1 VVLATPEKNKY
12 SEILFEKR
20 EAQEKTNW
28 LQMKKLLYA
37 LSFIVLLIGVVSC
50 AGTKKVTEQDV
61 AKAAINKPES
71 ELSEQK
77 QKEFEYLFIE
87 ALKQKMFGNAQKAIQ
102 LLSSCLDIDP
112 NSSAAM
118 YELANI
124 HAANNDF
131 TSASLLLEKAISLN
145 PDNIWYKQLLA
156 QIYQQ
161 TRRFSD
167 AADIY
172 TELLKDDPNNIDFLY
187 TKAILQSNAQQFNE
201 AIATYNILEKEA
213 GINEQISMSKQQLY
227 IQLGEVDNAFGEIE
241 RLIEF
246 NPDEPKYY
254 GLLADLYM
262 NQGDT
267 VKALENY
274 NKILEMDPGNGFV
287 HFSLAN
293 YYLSVD
299 EVDKSY
305 EETKIGFSSDG
316 IDIKQKLQLY
326 VMLTSNRE
334 QTHITDEKEEEL
346 LQILLQKNPD
356 EFLVYTVYA
365 DYLIKKQKLNEARG
379 AIKKALELNPNDYQ
393 MWEHIMFLDN
403 DLQEWDLLYDDSK
416 KTIELFPNQPQGY
429 LLHAVACIQLEK
441 YDETITVTD
450 DGLDFIID
458 NPPLKGQFL
467 MLKGEALYKLDRKK
481 EAFKQFDK
489 AIILDSQNFIAM
501 NNYAYYLSLDG
512 GDLDKAER
520 MSGQVVKQFPNNA
533 TYLDTY
539 AWVLFKKGEYSL
551 AKFYMESAIKN
562 DTENNA
568 TLLEH
573 YGDILYNAGNPDEAK
588 KFWEKA
594 KNNGGD
600 SKILLRKISEGKYF
614 EE

>member
-1 VVLATPEKNKY
+1 V
-12 SEILFEKR
+12 
-20 EAQEKTNW
+20 
-28 LQMKKLLYA
+28 
-37 LSFIVLLIGVVSC
+37 
-50 AGTKKVTEQDV
+50 GTKKITEQDI
-61 AKAAINKPES
+61 AKTAINKS
-71 ELSEQK
+71 KNELSEQK

-118 YELANI
+118 FELANI

-145 PDNIWYKQLLA
+145 PNNIWYKQLLA

-161 TRRFSD
+161 TRRFAD
-167 AADIY
+167 ASNIY
-172 TELLKDDPNNIDFLY
+172 TELLKDDPDNLDFLY
-187 TKAILQSNAQQFNE
+187 SKAILQSNAQQFNE
-201 AIATYNILEKEA
+201 AIATYNVMEKET
-213 GINEQISMSKQQLY
+213 GINEQISIAKQQLY
-227 IQLGEVDNAFGEIE
+227 IQLGETKKAFGEIE

-246 NPDEPKYY
+246 NSNEPKYY

-262 NQGDT
+262 NEGDT
-267 VKALENY
+267 IKALENY
-274 NKILEMDPGNGFV
+274 NQILKMDPENGFV

-293 YYLSVD
+293 YYLSVG
-299 EVDKSY
+299 EIDKSF
-305 EETKIGFSSDG
+305 EETKIGFLSTG

-326 VMLTSNRE
+326 VMLSSNRE
-334 QTHITDEKEEEL
+334 KTQLTNKQEEEL
-346 LQILLQKNPD
+346 LQILMKKNPD

-365 DYLIKKQKLNEARG
+365 DYLIKKQKLKEAST
-379 AIKKALELNPNDYQ
+379 ALKKAIELNPNDYQ
-393 MWEHIMFLDN
+393 MWEHILLIDN
-403 DLQEWDLLYDDSK
+403 DLQEWNSLFDDSK

-450 DGLDFIID
+450 EGLDFIVD

-467 MLKGEALYKLDRKK
+467 MLKGEALYKLKRKK

-489 AIILDSQNFIAM
+489 AVDLDQQNFIAM

-512 GDLDKAER
+512 DNLDKAER
-520 MSGQVVKQFPNNA
+520 MSGKVVKQFPNNA

-562 DTENNA
+562 DSEDNA

-573 YGDILYNAGNPDEAK
+573 YGDILYKAGKPKEAK
-588 KFWEKA
+588 EFWEKA
-594 KNNGGD
+594 KSSGGD
-600 SKILLRKISEGKYF
+600 SKFLLRKIKEGKYF